1 LFFCKYK
8 IYQIKKRSDIYKNH
22 KYKLIGIFLFIV
34 ISLFTIYIEN
44 NVESIISNKFS
55 QNKSFNLSIDDVD
68 FSLSGKFALK
78 NFLILNKN
86 NDSII
91 YSEKISVD
99 PISLSKAIYNEEYNF
114 KNITFNDGFI
124 NIKHLRGPSNLNMDL
139 KIDETLT
146 LPLQNI
152 EINKI
157 ELKNFK
163 IIDESEILAD
173 LLNIE
178 IVELEV
184 FDNNFDLDVNDFS
197 FKYKDYS
204 ISKLNTNISLK
215 NKTLSFNDF
224 NFNLNNSIFNGGINI
239 LDPLAKDDFK
249 FSGFLEKSTINTADF
264 FSNSNPKLFEVESN
278 FIIENNK
285 VIINDLKIFDNKNYL
300 HSSIVLSDI
309 GDNIPKSIEISF
321 NQFNSSS
328 FELESIFPTIFGSI
342 LPSSLKSIGL
352 FNLKGNL
359 NYTDTIIK
367 SSFDLSTDEGN
378 IFSNLQLSDFTL
390 IDNAKYSGEFRGSEI
405 NLSKI
410 VGLPFL
416 GKSNFDFSINGRGFT
431 QEFLN
436 TSIEGNIF
444 NVDINEYK
452 YKNIIISGN
461 VNNKVF
467 DGYLSVND
475 ENLEMDFSGL
485 VNFTDDIIDFDFTT
499 NIEKSNLSQLKIS
512 KLKNTSLSGLIVT
525 KLRGNDIENLIG
537 DISFSNFKY
546 ETDEIEYDFEELI
559 AQSRINNNKRLFNI
573 ISEDVVD
580 GIIIGGLDSFD
591 LFKTISE
598 GYLSKYSNY
607 STVDLND
614 EVTFN
619 LNIKS
624 KIAKVIS
631 SDFYIDDNTFLS
643 GKISKDIFE
652 LSFYSPLISSSKFE
666 LNDVNFSFK
675 NNLGN
680 LKVDKLN
687 SDFFSGNNL
696 NMSSEFKDDKTFF
709 EINYNSEV
717 LNIFKFDHTISDDL
731 KSVFKINDIVLN
743 YNNSVWYLGKPD
755 IEKNN
760 LFVYG
765 ENYKELK
772 SIKLVSGNQII
783 EFNFFDNNTDF
794 DFNSTFQNV
803 NFESLIP
810 KPKNILYQGLVNG
823 YINLNKKDQIY
834 QGNSNLSIKNFS
846 ANGDVLGNAL
856 LKINPSNKLDN
867 YNLLFNINDSIYD
880 IFKLEGNFEIASNDF
895 PIDFKL
901 KTEKFK
907 LKPFSAIGKNVLQ
920 DFKGYFNSNILIGG
934 TFYEPVIKGIIK
946 TDNTSFSVPY
956 LGISYG
962 FKDNPV
968 FMVDNEKII
977 IDNFVIEDKKMK
989 TFGVMNGQLL
999 HNRLKDWFL
1008 DFTIKSDNLHVI
1020 NTDVQQNS
1028 VYYGKGMFKG
1038 LAKFFGPGKDLDI
1051 DIVGETNPG
1060 TQISVPVKYGDGV
1073 GDLTFL
1079 KFDNSDI
1086 QNQFLNQGLEVSM
1099 EMLLNKNALINVIFD
1114 EKTGSRL
1121 SGYGNGTVKISS
1133 DYSGLFSLSGDF
1145 VADKGEYYFKNFGFV
1160 ERVFQINKGANIIWD
1175 GEPYKGILSAYATY
1189 NVPGGANPAPLIQ
1202 NTAFNRKIPTQVKIS
1217 LQGELSEL
1225 STPTFDLLFPE
1236 TKGAI
1241 KSELD
1246 YYLNDYEKRQ
1256 SQAIS
1261 LITQGTFIDDF
1272 SSSLISSQAI
1282 TNNLFQRA
1290 SGIIDEIFTNPDD
1303 KMNIGINYS
1312 QGDKFAASS
1321 LLNRDRIGLT
1331 LNSEISDR
1339 ILINGKIGV
1348 PVSGTD
1354 ENVILGNV
1362 QIDFLLNESGNLRAR
1377 IFNKEN
1383 EFQFFGDEI
1392 GYTQGIGIQYDVE
1405 FNSFNELLKKIK
1417 KNKKN

>member
-78 NFLILNKN
+78 DFLILNKN

-204 ISKLNTNISLK
+204 ISKLHTNISLK

-239 LDPLAKDDFK
+239 KDPFGKDDFQL
-249 FSGFLEKSTINTADF
+249 SGFLEKSTINTLDF

-285 VIINDLKIFDNKNYL
+285 AIINDLKIFDNKNYL

-378 IFSNLQLSDFTL
+378 IFSNLQLSDFSL

-591 LFKTISE
+591 LF
-598 GYLSKYSNY
+598 
-607 STVDLND
+607 
-614 EVTFN
+614 
-619 LNIKS
+619 
-624 KIAKVIS
+624 
-631 SDFYIDDNTFLS
+631 
-643 GKISKDIFE
+643 
-652 LSFYSPLISSSKFE
+652 
-666 LNDVNFSFK
+666 
-675 NNLGN
+675 
-680 LKVDKLN
+680 
-687 SDFFSGNNL
+687 
-696 NMSSEFKDDKTFF
+696 
-709 EINYNSEV
+709 
-717 LNIFKFDHTISDDL
+717 
-731 KSVFKINDIVLN
+731 
-743 YNNSVWYLGKPD
+743 
-755 IEKNN
+755 
-760 LFVYG
+760 
-765 ENYKELK
+765 
-772 SIKLVSGNQII
+772 
-783 EFNFFDNNTDF
+783 
-794 DFNSTFQNV
+794 
-803 NFESLIP
+803 
-810 KPKNILYQGLVNG
+810 
-823 YINLNKKDQIY
+823 
-834 QGNSNLSIKNFS
+834 
-846 ANGDVLGNAL
+846 
-856 LKINPSNKLDN
+856 
-867 YNLLFNINDSIYD
+867 
-880 IFKLEGNFEIASNDF
+880 
-895 PIDFKL
+895 
-901 KTEKFK
+901 
-907 LKPFSAIGKNVLQ
+907 
-920 DFKGYFNSNILIGG
+920 
-934 TFYEPVIKGIIK
+934 
-946 TDNTSFSVPY
+946 
-956 LGISYG
+956 
-962 FKDNPV
+962 
-968 FMVDNEKII
+968 
-977 IDNFVIEDKKMK
+977 
-989 TFGVMNGQLL
+989 
-999 HNRLKDWFL
+999 
-1008 DFTIKSDNLHVI
+1008 
-1020 NTDVQQNS
+1020 
-1028 VYYGKGMFKG
+1028 
-1038 LAKFFGPGKDLDI
+1038 
-1051 DIVGETNPG
+1051 
-1060 TQISVPVKYGDGV
+1060 
-1073 GDLTFL
+1073 
-1079 KFDNSDI
+1079 
-1086 QNQFLNQGLEVSM
+1086 
-1099 EMLLNKNALINVIFD
+1099 
-1114 EKTGSRL
+1114 
-1121 SGYGNGTVKISS
+1121 
-1133 DYSGLFSLSGDF
+1133 
-1145 VADKGEYYFKNFGFV
+1145 
-1160 ERVFQINKGANIIWD
+1160 
-1175 GEPYKGILSAYATY
+1175 
-1189 NVPGGANPAPLIQ
+1189 
-1202 NTAFNRKIPTQVKIS
+1202 
-1217 LQGELSEL
+1217 
-1225 STPTFDLLFPE
+1225 
-1236 TKGAI
+1236 
-1241 KSELD
+1241 
-1246 YYLNDYEKRQ
+1246 
-1256 SQAIS
+1256 
-1261 LITQGTFIDDF
+1261 
-1272 SSSLISSQAI
+1272 
-1282 TNNLFQRA
+1282 
-1290 SGIIDEIFTNPDD
+1290 
-1303 KMNIGINYS
+1303 
-1312 QGDKFAASS
+1312 
-1321 LLNRDRIGLT
+1321 
-1331 LNSEISDR
+1331 
-1339 ILINGKIGV
+1339 
-1348 PVSGTD
+1348 
-1354 ENVILGNV
+1354 
-1362 QIDFLLNESGNLRAR
+1362 
-1377 IFNKEN
+1377 
-1383 EFQFFGDEI
+1383 
-1392 GYTQGIGIQYDVE
+1392 
-1405 FNSFNELLKKIK
+1405 
-1417 KNKKN
+1417 

>member
-1 LFFCKYK
+1 
-8 IYQIKKRSDIYKNH
+8 
-22 KYKLIGIFLFIV
+22 
-34 ISLFTIYIEN
+34 
-44 NVESIISNKFS
+44 
-55 QNKSFNLSIDDVD
+55 
-68 FSLSGKFALK
+68 
-78 NFLILNKN
+78 
-86 NDSII
+86 
-91 YSEKISVD
+91 
-99 PISLSKAIYNEEYNF
+99 
-114 KNITFNDGFI
+114 
-124 NIKHLRGPSNLNMDL
+124 M
-139 KIDETLT
+139 
-146 LPLQNI
+146 
-152 EINKI
+152 
-157 ELKNFK
+157 
-163 IIDESEILAD
+163 
-173 LLNIE
+173 
-178 IVELEV
+178 
-184 FDNNFDLDVNDFS
+184 
-197 FKYKDYS
+197 
-204 ISKLNTNISLK
+204 
-215 NKTLSFNDF
+215 
-224 NFNLNNSIFNGGINI
+224 
-239 LDPLAKDDFK
+239 
-249 FSGFLEKSTINTADF
+249 F
-264 FSNSNPKLFEVESN
+264 FST
-278 FIIENNK
+278 
-285 VIINDLKIFDNKNYL
+285 KIFDNKNYL

-378 IFSNLQLSDFTL
+378 IFSNLQLSDFSL

-499 NIEKSNLSQLKIS
+499 NIEKSNLSQLKLS
-512 KLKNTSLSGLIVT
+512 KLKNTSLSGKIDT

-619 LNIKS
+619 LNVKS

-666 LNDVNFSFK
+666 LNDVNLSFK

-743 YNNSVWYLGKPD
+743 YNNSVWYLGKSD
-755 IEKNN
+755 LEKNN

-823 YINLNKKDQIY
+823 YINLNKKDEIY

-867 YNLLFNINDSIYD
+867 YNLLFNQ
-880 IFKLEGNFEIASNDF
+880 EH
-895 PIDFKL
+895 
-901 KTEKFK
+901 
-907 LKPFSAIGKNVLQ
+907 
-920 DFKGYFNSNILIGG
+920 
-934 TFYEPVIKGIIK
+934 
-946 TDNTSFSVPY
+946 
-956 LGISYG
+956 
-962 FKDNPV
+962 
-968 FMVDNEKII
+968 II
-977 IDNFVIEDKKMK
+977 I
-989 TFGVMNGQLL
+989 
-999 HNRLKDWFL
+999 
-1008 DFTIKSDNLHVI
+1008 
-1020 NTDVQQNS
+1020 
-1028 VYYGKGMFKG
+1028 
-1038 LAKFFGPGKDLDI
+1038 
-1051 DIVGETNPG
+1051 
-1060 TQISVPVKYGDGV
+1060 
-1073 GDLTFL
+1073 
-1079 KFDNSDI
+1079 
-1086 QNQFLNQGLEVSM
+1086 
-1099 EMLLNKNALINVIFD
+1099 
-1114 EKTGSRL
+1114 
-1121 SGYGNGTVKISS
+1121 
-1133 DYSGLFSLSGDF
+1133 
-1145 VADKGEYYFKNFGFV
+1145 
-1160 ERVFQINKGANIIWD
+1160 
-1175 GEPYKGILSAYATY
+1175 
-1189 NVPGGANPAPLIQ
+1189 
-1202 NTAFNRKIPTQVKIS
+1202 
-1217 LQGELSEL
+1217 
-1225 STPTFDLLFPE
+1225 
-1236 TKGAI
+1236 
-1241 KSELD
+1241 
-1246 YYLNDYEKRQ
+1246 
-1256 SQAIS
+1256 
-1261 LITQGTFIDDF
+1261 
-1272 SSSLISSQAI
+1272 
-1282 TNNLFQRA
+1282 
-1290 SGIIDEIFTNPDD
+1290 
-1303 KMNIGINYS
+1303 
-1312 QGDKFAASS
+1312 
-1321 LLNRDRIGLT
+1321 
-1331 LNSEISDR
+1331 
-1339 ILINGKIGV
+1339 
-1348 PVSGTD
+1348 
-1354 ENVILGNV
+1354 
-1362 QIDFLLNESGNLRAR
+1362 
-1377 IFNKEN
+1377 
-1383 EFQFFGDEI
+1383 
-1392 GYTQGIGIQYDVE
+1392 
-1405 FNSFNELLKKIK
+1405 
-1417 KNKKN
+1417 